1 MPVPGPNRARGG
13 SRVRR
18 SRERSEGK
26 GPSEQGFRARF
37 TATFTPETIT
47 LFNREQET
55 DGLAMIAP
63 GAGGRIPARRSDL
76 ARSVV
81 NTLPWKIQAKT
92 ETLGLIALLKP

>member
-1 MPVPGPNRARGG
+1 
-13 SRVRR
+13 
-18 SRERSEGK
+18 
-26 GPSEQGFRARF
+26 
-37 TATFTPETIT
+37 
-47 LFNREQET
+47 
-55 DGLAMIAP
+55 MIAP